1 MSTLKKVEPSPTARA
16 PTGAPGS
23 LTSALFQMMGA
34 PVVTS
39 EEVQRWFEEAK
50 VPAPPQKI
58 ATGIAN
64 KITGMGPTIALQR
77 EISKNPSP
85 NDASIGNAIRTL
97 RNELPK
103 WLETKN
109 VLRAARRVSP
119 DLLPRLEEQL
129 ALFAKLR
136 ETIDLVVEREGML
149 LDYVLA
155 GRRHAPW
162 HGWAWYLR
170 ADLLDALK
178 TCDVRRAGFG
188 NATSPAT
195 KILKSALGWLG
206 ENVEEEAIVKA
217 MRKLSRKG
225 NKPA

>member
-1 MSTLKKVEPSPTARA
+1 M
-16 PTGAPGS
+16 
-23 LTSALFQMMGA
+23 
-34 PVVTS
+34 
-39 EEVQRWFEEAK
+39 
-50 VPAPPQKI
+50 
-58 ATGIAN
+58 
-64 KITGMGPTIALQR
+64 ALQR

-85 NDASIGNAIRTL
+85 SNALIGSAIRTL
-97 RNELPK
+97 WNELPR
-103 WLETKN
+103 WLETNN

-129 ALFAKLR
+129 ALFATLR
-136 ETIDLVVEREGML
+136 ETIDLVVVRESML

-155 GRRHAPW
+155 GRRHSLW
-162 HGWAWYLR
+162 HGWALYLGP
-170 ADLLDALK
+170 DLLGALK
-178 TCDVRRAGFG
+178 TCGVRRAGFG

-206 ENVEEEAIVKA
+206 ENVQEEAIVKA